1 MAVYRT
7 TTNAHSY
14 ATPYVRRQDCRL
26 AGSAGSDCYRF
37 RCPPPP
43 FPRTGHNCGG
53 RRRLSS
59 QSDSHTLDLDDIDQG
74 LKTRDLA
81 PIIEGRRCAVDA
93 H

>member
-1 MAVYRT
+1 M
-7 TTNAHSY
+7 
-14 ATPYVRRQDCRL
+14 PLPMYVRRQDCRL

-43 FPRTGHNCGG
+43 FPRTRGG

-59 QSDSHTLDLDDIDQG
+59 QSDSHTLDLDIDQG

-81 PIIEGRRCAVDA
+81 PIIAGRRCAVDA